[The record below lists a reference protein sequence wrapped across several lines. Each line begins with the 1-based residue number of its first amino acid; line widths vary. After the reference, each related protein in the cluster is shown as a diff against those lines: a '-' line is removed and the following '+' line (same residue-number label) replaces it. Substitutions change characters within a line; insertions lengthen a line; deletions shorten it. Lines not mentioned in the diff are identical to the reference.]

1 MTKFSRVSVKQMH
14 SNESSNTSCSSLSDV
29 TTVSPSGLQSNR
41 SSQTS
46 TLLDN
51 FPITEAEAEIISIY
65 SGVSGDLSSGRSES
79 PVSGKRNFAL
89 RQHSV
94 QQHSANPCDL
104 QATTSHSSAQA
115 KCHCPCSSVCNLSFF
130 HSSPALKEN
139 RRAMSVP
146 HLNSISA
153 TKSKVTSKGKRYL
166 PTKLLS
172 KFLRV
177 TRKEKSNDQDH
188 KEVKKPS
195 FQLLQLSEEP
205 KLMGDGRMLHYYV
218 TGLPQQTP
226 DFTAPKVKV
235 PQSSQTPAISS
246 SDCTDCPEDSLSI
259 SEMDHLT
266 LPSTPLPTTTIS
278 PSPMIQKIVDE
289 STMYTYRVASPDQ
302 ASVGSSSGYCSQ
314 SDLNVH
320 SLVPCTSQ
328 DSIVEQGSGFPNRRH
343 SLHIR
348 SRYATQP
355 SNSAGFPQSRS
366 HSIH

>member
-29 TTVSPSGLQSNR
+29 TTVSPSGFQSNR

-51 FPITEAEAEIISIY
+51 FPINEAEAEIISIY
-65 SGVSGDLSSGRSES
+65 SGISGDLSSGRSES
-79 PVSGKRNFAL
+79 PVSGKRNFVL
-89 RQHSV
+89 RQHSARQHSA
-94 QQHSANPCDL
+94 QQHSANPCGL

-115 KCHCPCSSVCNLSFF
+115 KCHCSINQCSSVCNLSFF
-130 HSSPALKEN
+130 HTSPTLKEN

-146 HLNSISA
+146 HLNSVSA
-153 TKSKVTSKGKRYL
+153 TKSRVTSKGKRCL

-177 TRKEKSNDQDH
+177 TRKSNDQDC
-188 KEVKKPS
+188 KKVKKPS
-195 FQLLQLSEEP
+195 FQVLQLSEEP

-218 TGLPQQTP
+218 TGLPQQTS
-226 DFTAPKVKV
+226 DYTIL
-235 PQSSQTPAISS
+235 QSSQTPG
-246 SDCTDCPEDSLSI
+246 CPEDSSSI
-259 SEMDHLT
+259 SEMGPVT
-266 LPSTPLPTTTIS
+266 LPSTSPPTMTIS
-278 PSPMIQKIVDE
+278 PSPMIQKIVEE
-289 STMYTYRVASPDQ
+289 STMYTCRVASPDQ

-320 SLVPCTSQ
+320 SLVPCIFQ
-328 DSIVEQGSGFPNRRH
+328 DSIVEQGSDFPNRRH

-355 SNSAGFPQSRS
+355 LNSAGFPQSRS
-366 HSIH
+366 RSIH

>member
-1 MTKFSRVSVKQMH
+1 MH

-51 FPITEAEAEIISIY
+51 FPINEAEAEIISIY
-65 SGVSGDLSSGRSES
+65 SGISGDLSSGRSES

-89 RQHSV
+89 RQHSAR
-94 QQHSANPCDL
+94 QHSAN
-104 QATTSHSSAQA
+104 QSSAQA
-115 KCHCPCSSVCNLSFF
+115 KCHCSINQCSSVCNLSFF
-130 HSSPALKEN
+130 HTSPALKED

-146 HLNSISA
+146 HLNSVSA
-153 TKSKVTSKGKRYL
+153 TKSRVTSKGKRCL

-177 TRKEKSNDQDH
+177 TRKSNDQDR

-226 DFTAPKVKV
+226 DYTI
-235 PQSSQTPAISS
+235 PQSSQTP
-246 SDCTDCPEDSLSI
+246 EDSSSI
-259 SEMDHLT
+259 SEMGPVT
-266 LPSTPLPTTTIS
+266 LPSIPLPTTTIS
-278 PSPMIQKIVDE
+278 PSPMIQKIVE
-289 STMYTYRVASPDQ
+289 KSTMYTCSVASPDQ

-320 SLVPCTSQ
+320 SLVPCISQ
-328 DSIVEQGSGFPNRRH
+328 DSIVEQGSDFPNRRH

-348 SRYATQP
+348 SRYATHP

-366 HSIH
+366 RSIH

>member
-1 MTKFSRVSVKQMH
+1 MTRFSRVSVKQMH

-29 TTVSPSGLQSNR
+29 TTVSSSGLQSNR
-41 SSQTS
+41 SSRTS

-51 FPITEAEAEIISIY
+51 FPITEAEAEIVSIY
-65 SGVSGDLSSGRSES
+65 SGISGDLSSRRSES
-79 PVSGKRNFAL
+79 PVSGKRNFTL
-89 RQHSV
+89 RQHSA

-115 KCHCPCSSVCNLSFF
+115 KCRCPINLCSSVCNLSFF
-130 HSSPALKEN
+130 HSSPTLKEN

-146 HLNSISA
+146 HLNSVSA
-153 TKSKVTSKGKRYL
+153 TKSRVTSKGKRCL

-172 KFLRV
+172 KFLRI
-177 TRKEKSNDQDH
+177 TRKSNDQDH

-205 KLMGDGRMLHYYV
+205 KVMGDGRMLHYYV

-226 DFTAPKVKV
+226 DYATSKA
-235 PQSSQTPAISS
+235 SQTPAISS
-246 SDCTDCPEDSLSI
+246 SDLTDCPEDSFSI

-266 LPSTPLPTTTIS
+266 FPSTPLPTTTIS
-278 PSPMIQKIVDE
+278 PSPMIQKIVEE
-289 STMYTYRVASPDQ
+289 STMYACRTASPDQ

-320 SLVPCTSQ
+320 SLIPCTSQ

-366 HSIH
+366 RSIH

>member
-29 TTVSPSGLQSNR
+29 TTVSPSGFQSNR

-51 FPITEAEAEIISIY
+51 FPINEAEAEIISIY
-65 SGVSGDLSSGRSES
+65 SGISGDLSSGRSES

-89 RQHSV
+89 RQHSA
-94 QQHSANPCDL
+94 QQHSAN
-104 QATTSHSSAQA
+104 QSSAQS
-115 KCHCPCSSVCNLSFF
+115 KCHCSINQCSSVCNLSFF
-130 HSSPALKEN
+130 HTSPTLKEN

-146 HLNSISA
+146 HLNSVSA
-153 TKSKVTSKGKRYL
+153 TKSRVTSKGKRCL

-172 KFLRV
+172 KFLRI
-177 TRKEKSNDQDH
+177 TRKSNDQDR

-226 DFTAPKVKV
+226 DYTI
-235 PQSSQTPAISS
+235 PQSSQTPG
-246 SDCTDCPEDSLSI
+246 CPEDSSSI
-259 SEMDHLT
+259 SEMGPVT
-266 LPSTPLPTTTIS
+266 LPSTSPPTTTVS
-278 PSPMIQKIVDE
+278 PSPMIQKIVEE
-289 STMYTYRVASPDQ
+289 STMYTCRVASPDQ

-320 SLVPCTSQ
+320 SLVPCIFQ
-328 DSIVEQGSGFPNRRH
+328 DSIVEQGSDFPNRRH

-355 SNSAGFPQSRS
+355 LNSAGFPQSRS
-366 HSIH
+366 RSIH